1 MQLVDESCSAQLQQL
16 HRLALR
22 PGVRRSF
29 RVERFGDELS
39 EFGFGF
45 DDQDTRL

>member
-1 MQLVDESCSAQLQQL
+1 LFGSTAAASP
-16 HRLALR
+16 
-22 PGVRRSF
+22 PGVRGLACDEAF